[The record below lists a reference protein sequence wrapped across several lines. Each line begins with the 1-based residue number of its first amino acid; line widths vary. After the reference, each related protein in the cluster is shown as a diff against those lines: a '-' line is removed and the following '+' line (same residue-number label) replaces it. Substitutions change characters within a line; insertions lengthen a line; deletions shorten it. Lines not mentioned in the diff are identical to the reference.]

1 MKSKVVAITLLA
13 SSAITGYSN
22 TLFAGAEDCVNA
34 GSTPYTAGGTVT
46 TENVS
51 PTLQMGNIHL
61 TLSEPNGTA
70 FDKTGSLVG
79 NITGAESTYVTL
91 LSHTA
96 SFSQGKGNVFVTS
109 GDQAQVM
116 GVRLFDDSGN
126 LLLDTDG
133 DPCSFLIR
141 ESITKIVQGTGFFN
155 NVTEV
160 EIVADGYVSNCP
172 SENKNYFD
180 ISGHLCVE

>member
-22 TLFAGAEDCVNA
+22 TLFAGAEDCVNV

-46 TENVS
+46 TENVT
-51 PTLQMGNIHL
+51 PNLQMGNIHL
-61 TLSEPNGTA
+61 TLSESNGTA

-79 NITGAESTYVTL
+79 NITGAESPYVTL

-96 SFSQGKGNVFVTS
+96 RFPKGNSFVSS
-109 GDQAQVM
+109 GDKAQVI
-116 GVRLFDDSGN
+116 GVRLYDDSGN
-126 LLLDTDG
+126 LLLDENG
-133 DPCSFLIR
+133 DPCSFLIH
-141 ESITKIVQGTGFFN
+141 ESITEIARGTGFFKK
-155 NVTEV
+155 VTEIQV
-160 EIVADGYVSNCP
+160 FADGYVSNCP